1 MHVDCTQ
8 GVGKIELDLSY
19 VDLISFAPHKFYG
32 LNGFGGLIKK
42 KDIVLEY
49 LINIG
54 ASTTLYRSGTLVFL
68 VMDPGYN
75 PIINRPNRIEGQ
87 LAGITFIY
95 LCIRRHRKGKYRSNR
110 RINRTF

>member
-8 GVGKIELDLSY
+8 GVGKIELDWSY

-54 ASTTLYRSGTLVFL
+54 DSTTLYRSGTLVFL

-75 PIINRPNRIEGQ
+75 PINRQKNNIH
-87 LAGITFIY
+87 FIQ
-95 LCIRRHRKGKYRSNR
+95 CEWCDGRMQ
-110 RINRTF
+110 T

>member
-8 GVGKIELDLSY
+8 CVGKIELDLSY

-49 LINIG
+49 LINSG

-75 PIINRPNRIEGQ
+75 PINKT
-87 LAGITFIY
+87 LY
-95 LCIRRHRKGKYRSNR
+95 LID
-110 RINRTF
+110 T